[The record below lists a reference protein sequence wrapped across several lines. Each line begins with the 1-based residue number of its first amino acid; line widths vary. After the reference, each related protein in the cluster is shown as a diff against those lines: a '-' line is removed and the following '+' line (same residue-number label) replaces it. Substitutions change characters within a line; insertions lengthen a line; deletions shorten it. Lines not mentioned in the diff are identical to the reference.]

1 MQQRSMSGVRLE
13 LAFLVLF
20 IAVFV
25 AVLTALNAALLPRH
39 YNPIVVLI
47 LTSITV
53 ALLTVFARYLIFAR
67 HRRR

>member
-20 IAVFV
+20 IALFV
-25 AVLTALNAALLPRH
+25 AVLTVLNAALLPRH